1 MAKKKPQQPGS
12 LALDV
17 GGCQPL
23 SYKKMGGSTP
33 RQLSV
38 NARREPA
45 AVEAQSL
52 RERQRGNAARPR
64 PDKATAKL
72 YAQIKSHMAPSG
84 RLRRKD

>member
-1 MAKKKPQQPGS
+1 MAKKKQQPQQPGG
-12 LALDV
+12 LALDT
-17 GGCQPL
+17 GHTQPL
-23 SYKKMGGSTP
+23 SYRKMGGSTA
-33 RQLSV
+33 RQVSV

-52 RERQRGNAARPR
+52 RERQRGDSAR

-72 YAQIKSHMAPSG
+72 YRQIKSHLAPSG

>member
-17 GGCQPL
+17 GHTQPL
-23 SYKKMGGSTP
+23 SYRKMGGSTP

-52 RERQRGNAARPR
+52 RERQRGNAARP
-64 PDKATAKL
+64 DKATAKL
-72 YAQIKSHMAPSG
+72 YREIKSHMAPSG